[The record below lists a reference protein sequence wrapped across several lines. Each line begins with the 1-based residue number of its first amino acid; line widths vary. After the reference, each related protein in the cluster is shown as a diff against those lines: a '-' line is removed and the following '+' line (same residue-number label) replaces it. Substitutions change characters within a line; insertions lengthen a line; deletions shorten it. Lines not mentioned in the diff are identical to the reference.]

1 MINKMNKKGFVFS
14 GTLVVLLV
22 IIGVVVILP
31 LLVSGG
37 LAVPALSK
45 IPSPIW
51 VLLGIILLF
60 KMIGGKKK

>member
-1 MINKMNKKGFVFS
+1 MINKMNKKGYVFS

-22 IIGVVVILP
+22 IIGIVVIIP

-45 IPSPIW
+45 IPAPVW

-60 KMIGGKKK
+60 GLGKKK